1 MKKYKPETKQEL
13 EQLVYTDGIKL
24 YDVDTSL
31 ITDMSELFH
40 NSTRKD
46 FEGIE
51 DWDVSNVEDM
61 SYMFAHMSYDS
72 YENRSKAKFNH
83 NLNNWNVSKV
93 KHMSF
98 MFYYCQDFNQP
109 LDKWDVSN
117 VQDTFRM
124 FDNCKKFNQPLNS
137 WNVSNVTNMSGMFQV
152 AESFNQPLDK
162 WDVSKVT
169 TMRAMFNYAKAFNQD
184 ISNWNVSKVED
195 MGYMF
200 SICVNFN
207 QPINDWDVSKVK
219 TMEGMFRSAFKFNQP
234 LDKWNTSKVENMNQM
249 FNEALK
255 FNQPLN
261 SWNVSNVKTMEC
273 MFRGTEAFN
282 QPLDKWDT
290 KKLKTMFGMFDFA
303 EGYNSFDSLA
313 NWDLNKVSEMS
324 NLCFKRY
331 EELPL
336 RIKAYLQA
344 FYGSY
349 KDYLTVTKDNV
360 KEIYD
365 LISKDTNKKVLS
377 FKKRLES
384 EFSEELS
391 SVTDNY
397 NFNTIEEAEKY
408 VENNYN
414 KKDDKKVSFINDYKV
429 LIKDKSREVENKV
442 LKYIYLEYL
451 LLKRDVKKLV
461 QIDNIVN
468 LLDKESFIKFIKNVY
483 DETNKETAAFIYG
496 IYGGDEAVKNIYK
509 KEKDTKLSL
518 LIIKLNIESKYALR
532 ILYEIY
538 SNTKKSEVSYEADK
552 LIDEV
557 MKKMD
562 ISYNEFQLR
571 YSSDFGFNSKG
582 EKELNKDYKLIL
594 NSDYSLSLF
603 DIKNNKELKKAP
615 QNLNEDLK
623 EEITKLRK
631 EIPSFM
637 KNTASLLAVLLASGE
652 KYSYDLFKEIFIDN
666 AIMNRFASSLIWN
679 LYDKDYNFITTFR
692 YSGDGSYS
700 NCEDEEVKIN
710 DNNFISLASPIEMDD
725 GTIDKWRKQLED
737 YEIAQPINQLTVIK
751 LDKDNLKSEVEKIDN
766 LEIAYGTFKAFGERY
781 EMYSEYIGYD
791 VVKSYSLESKN
802 GDTFTIDADVNS
814 KTDFHDRVKININF
828 DNENGEEVSK
838 RFIYTLL
845 VLMIWDFRLT
855 DLF

>member
-1 MKKYKPETKQEL
+1 MPKYKPKTKQEL
-13 EQLVYTDGIKL
+13 EKLVYTDGIKL
-24 YDVDTSL
+24 YDIDTSL
-31 ITDMSELFH
+31 ITDMSELFYK
-40 NSTRKD
+40 SSRKD

-61 SYMFAHMSYDS
+61 SYMFAYMSYDS
-72 YENRSKAKFNH
+72 FESRSKAKFNR

-98 MFYYCQDFNQP
+98 MFYYCNDFNQP

-117 VQDTFRM
+117 VEDMFRM
-124 FDNCKKFNQPLNS
+124 FDNCKKFNQPLNN

-162 WDVSKVT
+162 WDVSNVT

-207 QPINDWDVSKVK
+207 QSLNDWDVSKVK

-234 LDKWNTSKVENMNQM
+234 LDKWNTSKVENMHEM

-273 MFRGTEAFN
+273 MFRGTESFN

-303 EGYNSFDSLA
+303 KGYNCFDSLS
-313 NWDLNKVSEMS
+313 NWDLSKVSEMS
-324 NLCFKRY
+324 NLCFGRY

-349 KDYLTVTKDNV
+349 KDYLTITKENV
-360 KEIYD
+360 REVYNA
-365 LISKDTNKKVLS
+365 ISKDTNKKVLS
-377 FKKRLES
+377 LKKRLES

-391 SVTDNY
+391 SVTNNY
-397 NFNTIEEAEKY
+397 NFKTIEEAEKY
-408 VENNYN
+408 VEDNYN

-429 LIKDKSREVENKV
+429 VIKDKSREVDNKV

-461 QIDNIVN
+461 QIDNIIN
-468 LLDKESFIKFIKNVY
+468 LLDKDSFIEFIKNVY
-483 DETNKETAAFIYG
+483 DENNKETAAFIYG
-496 IYGGDEAVKNIYK
+496 IYGGDEALYNIYK
-509 KEKDTKLSL
+509 KEQDTKLSL
-518 LIIKLNIESKYALR
+518 LIIKLNSESKYALR
-532 ILYEIY
+532 LLYKIY
-538 SNTKKSEVSYEADK
+538 TSTKKSEVRYEADK

-557 MKKMD
+557 MEKMD
-562 ISYNEFQLR
+562 IDYDEFQLR
-571 YSSDFGFNSKG
+571 YSSDLGFNAKG
-582 EKELNKDYKLIL
+582 EKVLNKNYKLVL

-603 DIKNNKELKKAP
+603 DIKNNKELKKIP
-615 QNLNEDLK
+615 QNFDENLK
-623 EEITKLRK
+623 EEIKSLRK
-631 EIPSFM
+631 EVADFI
-637 KNTASLLAVLLASGE
+637 KNTSHILSVLLIEG
-652 KYSYDLFKEIFIDN
+652 KTYSYDFYKDVFVDN
-666 AIMNRFASSLIWN
+666 TMMNKFASTLIWN
-679 LYDKDYNFITTFR
+679 LYDKDYKFLTTFR

-700 NCEDEEVKIN
+700 NFNDEEIKI
-710 DNNFISLASPIEMDD
+710 DNNSFVGLASPVEMDD
-725 GTIDKWRKQLED
+725 ETISKWRKQLED
-737 YEIAQPINQLTVIK
+737 YELSQPLEQLSLIK
-751 LDKDNLKSEVEKIDN
+751 LDKDNLQKEIEKIQN
-766 LEIAYGTFKAFGERY
+766 TEISYITFKNFGSRY
-781 EMYSEYIGYD
+781 DMDADFLGYK
-791 VVKSYSLESKN
+791 VIKSYSFESDD
-802 GDTFTIDADVNS
+802 GDSFLITADVNANTNYS
-814 KTDFHDRVKININF
+814 DKIKINVYF
-828 DNENGEEVSK
+828 ENGEETSK
-838 RFIYTLL
+838 RFIYSLL
-845 VLMIWDFRLT
+845 ILMIHDFRLT

>member
-1 MKKYKPETKQEL
+1 MPKYKPKTKQEL
-13 EQLVYTDGIKL
+13 EKLVYTDGIKL

-31 ITDMSELFH
+31 ITDMSELFYK
-40 NSTRKD
+40 SSRKD

-61 SYMFAHMSYDS
+61 SYMFAYMSYDS
-72 YENRSKAKFNH
+72 FESRSKAKFNR

-98 MFYYCQDFNQP
+98 MFYYCNDFNQP

-117 VQDTFRM
+117 VEDMFRM

-162 WDVSKVT
+162 WDVSNVT

-207 QPINDWDVSKVK
+207 QSLNDWDVSKVK

-234 LDKWNTSKVENMNQM
+234 LDKWNTSKVENMHEM

-273 MFRGTEAFN
+273 MFRGTESFN

-303 EGYNSFDSLA
+303 EGYNCFDSLA

-344 FYGSY
+344 FYASY

-391 SVTDNY
+391 SVTNNY
-397 NFNTIEEAEKY
+397 NFKTIEEAEKY
-408 VENNYN
+408 VEDNYN

-429 LIKDKSREVENKV
+429 VIKDKSREVDNKV

-461 QIDNIVN
+461 QIDNIIN
-468 LLDKESFIKFIKNVY
+468 LLDKDSFIEFIKNVY
-483 DETNKETAAFIYG
+483 DENNKETAAFIYG
-496 IYGGDEAVKNIYK
+496 IYGGDDALYNIYK
-509 KEKDTKLSL
+509 KEQDTKLSL

-532 ILYEIY
+532 LLYKIY
-538 SNTKKSEVSYEADK
+538 TSTKKSEVRYEADK
-552 LIDEV
+552 LIEEV
-557 MKKMD
+557 MEKMD
-562 ISYNEFQLR
+562 IDYNEFQLR
-571 YSSDFGFNSKG
+571 FSSNLLFNSEG
-582 EKELNKDYKLIL
+582 EILLNKDYKLIL
-594 NSDYSLSLF
+594 NSDYTLSLF
-603 DIKNNKELKKAP
+603 DTKNNKELKKIP
-615 QNLNEDLK
+615 QNFDENLK
-623 EEITKLRK
+623 EEIKSLRK
-631 EIPSFM
+631 EVADFI
-637 KNTASLLAVLLASGE
+637 KNTSHILSVLLIEGRT
-652 KYSYDLFKEIFIDN
+652 YSYDFYKDVFVDN
-666 AIMNRFASSLIWN
+666 TMMNKFASTLIWN
-679 LYDKDYNFITTFR
+679 LYDKDYKFLTTFR

-700 NCEDEEVKIN
+700 NCDDEEIKID
-710 DNNFISLASPIEMDD
+710 DNSFVGLASPVEMDD
-725 GTIDKWRKQLED
+725 ETISKWRKQLED
-737 YEIAQPINQLTVIK
+737 YELSQPLEQLSLIK
-751 LDKDNLKSEVEKIDN
+751 LDKDNLQKEIEKIQN
-766 LEIAYGTFKAFGERY
+766 AEISYITFKNFGSRY
-781 EMYSEYIGYD
+781 DMDADFVGYK
-791 VVKSYSLESKN
+791 VIKSYSFESDD
-802 GDTFTIDADVNS
+802 GDSFLITADVNANTNYS
-814 KTDFHDRVKININF
+814 DKVKINVYF
-828 DNENGEEVSK
+828 ENGEETSK
-838 RFIYTLL
+838 RFIYSLL
-845 VLMIWDFRLT
+845 ILMIHDFRLT

>member
-1 MKKYKPETKQEL
+1 MPKYKPKTKQEL
-13 EQLVYTDGIKL
+13 EKLVYTDGIKL

-31 ITDMSELFH
+31 ITDMSELFYK
-40 NSTRKD
+40 SSRKD

-61 SYMFAHMSYDS
+61 SYMFAYMSYDS
-72 YENRSKAKFNH
+72 FESRSKAKFNR

-98 MFYYCQDFNQP
+98 MFYYCNDFNQP

-117 VQDTFRM
+117 
-124 FDNCKKFNQPLNS
+124 
-137 WNVSNVTNMSGMFQV
+137 
-152 AESFNQPLDK
+152 
-162 WDVSKVT
+162 VT

-207 QPINDWDVSKVK
+207 QSLNDWDVSKVK

-234 LDKWNTSKVENMNQM
+234 LDKWNTSKVENMHEM

-273 MFRGTEAFN
+273 MFRGTESFN

-303 EGYNSFDSLA
+303 EGYNCFDSLA

-344 FYGSY
+344 FYASY

-391 SVTDNY
+391 SVTNNY
-397 NFNTIEEAEKY
+397 NFKTIEEAEKY
-408 VENNYN
+408 VEDNYN

-429 LIKDKSREVENKV
+429 VIKDKSREVDNKV

-461 QIDNIVN
+461 QIDNIIN
-468 LLDKESFIKFIKNVY
+468 LLDKDSFIEFIKNVY
-483 DETNKETAAFIYG
+483 DENNKETAAFIYG
-496 IYGGDEAVKNIYK
+496 IYGGDDALYNIYK
-509 KEKDTKLSL
+509 KEQDTKLSL
-518 LIIKLNIESKYALR
+518 LIIKLNSESKYALR
-532 ILYEIY
+532 LLYKIY
-538 SNTKKSEVSYEADK
+538 TSTKKSEVRYEADK
-552 LIDEV
+552 LIEEV
-557 MKKMD
+557 MEKMD
-562 ISYNEFQLR
+562 IDYDEFQLR
-571 YSSDFGFNSKG
+571 YSSDLGFNAKG
-582 EKELNKDYKLIL
+582 EKVLNKNYKLVL

-603 DIKNNKELKKAP
+603 DIKNNKELKKIP
-615 QNLNEDLK
+615 QNFDENLK
-623 EEITKLRK
+623 EEIKSLRK
-631 EIPSFM
+631 EVADFI
-637 KNTASLLAVLLASGE
+637 KNTSHILSVLLIEGRT
-652 KYSYDLFKEIFIDN
+652 YSYDFYKDVFVDN
-666 AIMNRFASSLIWN
+666 TMMNKFASTLIWN
-679 LYDKDYNFITTFR
+679 LYDKDYKFLTTFR

-700 NCEDEEVKIN
+700 NCDDEEIKID
-710 DNNFISLASPIEMDD
+710 DNSFVGLASPVEMDD
-725 GTIDKWRKQLED
+725 ETISKWRKQLED
-737 YEIAQPINQLTVIK
+737 YELSQPLEQLSLIK
-751 LDKDNLKSEVEKIDN
+751 LDKDNLQKEIDKIQN
-766 LEIAYGTFKAFGERY
+766 AEISYITFKNFGSRY
-781 EMYSEYIGYD
+781 DMDADFVGYK
-791 VVKSYSLESKN
+791 VIKSYSFESDD
-802 GDTFTIDADVNS
+802 GDSFLITADVNANTNYS
-814 KTDFHDRVKININF
+814 DKVKINVYF
-828 DNENGEEVSK
+828 ENGEETSK
-838 RFIYTLL
+838 RFIYSLL
-845 VLMIWDFRLT
+845 ILMIHDFRLT

>member
-1 MKKYKPETKQEL
+1 MPKYKPKTKQEL
-13 EQLVYTDGIKL
+13 EKLVYTDGIKL

-31 ITDMSELFH
+31 ITDMSELFYK
-40 NSTRKD
+40 SSRKD

-61 SYMFAHMSYDS
+61 SYMFAYMSYDS
-72 YENRSKAKFNH
+72 FESRSKAKFNR

-98 MFYYCQDFNQP
+98 MFYYCNDFNQP

-117 VQDTFRM
+117 VEDMFRM
-124 FDNCKKFNQPLNS
+124 FDNCKKFNQPLNN

-162 WDVSKVT
+162 WDVSNVT

-207 QPINDWDVSKVK
+207 QSLNDWDVSKVK

-234 LDKWNTSKVENMNQM
+234 LDKWNTSKVENMHEM

-273 MFRGTEAFN
+273 MFRGTESFN

-303 EGYNSFDSLA
+303 KGCNCFDSLS
-313 NWDLNKVSEMS
+313 NWDLSKVSEMS
-324 NLCFKRY
+324 NLCFGRY

-349 KDYLTVTKDNV
+349 KDYLTITKENV
-360 KEIYD
+360 REVYNA
-365 LISKDTNKKVLS
+365 ISKDTNKKVLS
-377 FKKRLES
+377 LKKRLES

-391 SVTDNY
+391 SVTNNY
-397 NFNTIEEAEKY
+397 NFKTIEEAEKY
-408 VENNYN
+408 VEDNYN
-414 KKDDKKVSFINDYKV
+414 KKDDKKVSFINDYNV
-429 LIKDKSREVENKV
+429 LIKDKSREVDNKV

-461 QIDNIVN
+461 QIDNIIN
-468 LLDKESFIKFIKNVY
+468 LLDKDSFIEFIKNVY
-483 DETNKETAAFIYG
+483 DENNKETAAFIYG
-496 IYGGDEAVKNIYK
+496 IYGGDDALYNIYK
-509 KEKDTKLSL
+509 KEQDTKLSL

-532 ILYEIY
+532 LLYKIY
-538 SNTKKSEVSYEADK
+538 TSTKKSEVRYEADK

-557 MKKMD
+557 MEKMD
-562 ISYNEFQLR
+562 IDYDEFQLR
-571 YSSDFGFNSKG
+571 YSSDLGFNAKG
-582 EKELNKDYKLIL
+582 EKVLNKNYKLVL

-603 DIKNNKELKKAP
+603 DIKNNKELKKIP
-615 QNLNEDLK
+615 QNFDENLK
-623 EEITKLRK
+623 EEIKSLRK
-631 EIPSFM
+631 EVADFI
-637 KNTASLLAVLLASGE
+637 KNTSHILSVLLIEGRT
-652 KYSYDLFKEIFIDN
+652 YSYDFYKDVFVDN
-666 AIMNRFASSLIWN
+666 TMMNKFASTLIWN
-679 LYDKDYNFITTFR
+679 LYDKDYKFLTTFR

-700 NCEDEEVKIN
+700 NCDDEEIKID
-710 DNNFISLASPIEMDD
+710 DNSFVGLATPVEMDD
-725 GTIDKWRKQLED
+725 KTISKWRKQLED
-737 YEIAQPINQLTVIK
+737 YELSQPLEQLSLIK
-751 LDKDNLKSEVEKIDN
+751 LDKDNLQKEIEKIQN
-766 LEIAYGTFKAFGERY
+766 AEISYITFKNFGSRY
-781 EMYSEYIGYD
+781 DMDADFVGYK
-791 VVKSYSLESKN
+791 VIKSYSFESDD
-802 GDTFTIDADVNS
+802 GDSFLITADVNANTNYS
-814 KTDFHDRVKININF
+814 DKVKINVYF
-828 DNENGEEVSK
+828 ENGEETSK
-838 RFIYTLL
+838 RFIYSLL
-845 VLMIWDFRLT
+845 ILIIHDFRLT

>member
-1 MKKYKPETKQEL
+1 MKKYKPQTKEEL
-13 EQLVYTDGIKL
+13 EKLVYADGIKL

-31 ITDMSELFH
+31 ITDMSELFYK
-40 NSTRKD
+40 SSRKD

-61 SYMFAHMSYDS
+61 SYMFAYMSYDS
-72 YENRSKAKFNH
+72 FESRSKAKFNH
-83 NLNNWNVSKV
+83 NLNKWNVSKV

-117 VQDTFRM
+117 VEDMFRM

-162 WDVSKVT
+162 WDTSNIT

-207 QPINDWDVSKVK
+207 QPLNDWDVSKVK

-234 LDKWNTSKVENMNQM
+234 LDKWNTSKVENMHEM

-273 MFRGTEAFN
+273 MFRGTESFN

-303 EGYNSFDSLA
+303 KGYNSFDSLS
-313 NWDLNKVSEMS
+313 NWNLSKVSEMS
-324 NLCFKRY
+324 NLCFGRY

-349 KDYLTVTKDNV
+349 KDYLTITKENV
-360 KEIYD
+360 KEVYNA
-365 LISKDTNKKVLS
+365 ISKDTNKKVVAL
-377 FKKRLES
+377 KKRLES

-397 NFNTIEEAEKY
+397 NFKTIKEAEKY
-408 VENNYN
+408 VEDNYN

-429 LIKDKSREVENKV
+429 LIEDKSREVENKV

-451 LLKRDVKKLV
+451 LLKRDVKRLT
-461 QIDNIVN
+461 QIDNIIN
-468 LLDKESFIKFIKNVY
+468 LLDKESFIEFIKNLY
-483 DETNKETAAFIYG
+483 EKTNKETAAFIYG
-496 IYGGDEAVKNIYK
+496 IYGGDEALYNIYK
-509 KEKDTKLSL
+509 KEQDTKLSL

-532 ILYEIY
+532 LLYKIY
-538 SNTKKSEVSYEADK
+538 TNTKKSEVRYEAYI
-552 LIDEV
+552 LIEEV

-562 ISYNEFQLR
+562 IDYDEFQLR
-571 YSSDFGFNSKG
+571 FSSNLLFNSEG
-582 EKELNKDYKLIL
+582 EMYLNKDYKLIL
-594 NSDYSLSLF
+594 NSDYTLTLF
-603 DIKNNKELKKAP
+603 DVKNNKELKKTP
-615 QNLNEDLK
+615 QNISENLK
-623 EEITKLRK
+623 EEIKSLRK
-631 EIPSFM
+631 EITDFI
-637 KNTASLLAVLLASGE
+637 KNTSHLLSVLLIEG
-652 KYSYDLFKEIFIDN
+652 KIYRYDFYKDVFVDN
-666 AIMNRFASSLIWN
+666 TMMNKFASTLIWN
-679 LYDKDYNFITTFR
+679 LYDRDYNFITTFR

-700 NCEDEEVKIN
+700 NCEDEEVKID
-710 DNNFISLASPIEMDD
+710 DNSFVGLASPVEMDD
-725 GTIDKWRKQLED
+725 KTIYKWRK
-737 YEIAQPINQLTVIK
+737 K
-751 LDKDNLKSEVEKIDN
+751 L
-766 LEIAYGTFKAFGERY
+766 
-781 EMYSEYIGYD
+781 
-791 VVKSYSLESKN
+791 
-802 GDTFTIDADVNS
+802 
-814 KTDFHDRVKININF
+814 
-828 DNENGEEVSK
+828 
-838 RFIYTLL
+838 
-845 VLMIWDFRLT
+845 
-855 DLF
+855 

>member
-1 MKKYKPETKQEL
+1 MPKYKPKTKQEL
-13 EQLVYTDGIKL
+13 EKLVYTDGIKL

-31 ITDMSELFH
+31 ITDMSELFYK
-40 NSTRKD
+40 SSRKD

-61 SYMFAHMSYDS
+61 SYMFAYMSYDS
-72 YENRSKAKFNH
+72 FESRSKAKFNR

-117 VQDTFRM
+117 VEDMFRM

-162 WDVSKVT
+162 WDVSNVT

-207 QPINDWDVSKVK
+207 QSLNDWDVSKVK

-234 LDKWNTSKVENMNQM
+234 LDKWNTSKVENMHEM

-273 MFRGTEAFN
+273 MFRGTESFN

-303 EGYNSFDSLA
+303 KGYNSFDSLS
-313 NWDLNKVSEMS
+313 NWDLSKVSEMS
-324 NLCFKRY
+324 NLCFGRY

-349 KDYLTVTKDNV
+349 KDYLTITKENV
-360 KEIYD
+360 REVYNA
-365 LISKDTNKKVLS
+365 ISKDTNKKVLS
-377 FKKRLES
+377 LKKRLES

-391 SVTDNY
+391 SVTNNY
-397 NFNTIEEAEKY
+397 NFKTIEEAEKY
-408 VENNYN
+408 VEDNYN
-414 KKDDKKVSFINDYKV
+414 KKDDKKVSFINDYNV
-429 LIKDKSREVENKV
+429 VIKDKSREVDNKV

-461 QIDNIVN
+461 QIDNIIN
-468 LLDKESFIKFIKNVY
+468 LLDKDSFIEFIKNVY
-483 DETNKETAAFIYG
+483 DENNKETAAFIYG
-496 IYGGDEAVKNIYK
+496 IYGGDDALYNIYK
-509 KEKDTKLSL
+509 KEQDTKLSL

-532 ILYEIY
+532 LLYKIY
-538 SNTKKSEVSYEADK
+538 TSTKKSEVRYEADK

-557 MKKMD
+557 MEKMD
-562 ISYNEFQLR
+562 IDYDEFQLR
-571 YSSDFGFNSKG
+571 YSSDLGFNAKG
-582 EKELNKDYKLIL
+582 EKVLNKNYKLVL

-603 DIKNNKELKKAP
+603 DIKNNKELKKIP
-615 QNLNEDLK
+615 QNFDENLK
-623 EEITKLRK
+623 EEIKSLRK
-631 EIPSFM
+631 EVADFI
-637 KNTASLLAVLLASGE
+637 KNTSHILSVLLIEGRT
-652 KYSYDLFKEIFIDN
+652 YSYDFYKDVFVDN
-666 AIMNRFASSLIWN
+666 TMMNKFASTLIWN
-679 LYDKDYNFITTFR
+679 LYDKDYKFLTTFR

-700 NCEDEEVKIN
+700 NCDDEEIKID
-710 DNNFISLASPIEMDD
+710 DNSFVGLASPVEMDD
-725 GTIDKWRKQLED
+725 ETISKWRKQLED
-737 YEIAQPINQLTVIK
+737 YELSQPLEQLSLIK
-751 LDKDNLKSEVEKIDN
+751 LDKDNLQKEIEKIQN
-766 LEIAYGTFKAFGERY
+766 AEISYITFKNFGSRY
-781 EMYSEYIGYD
+781 DMDADFVGYK
-791 VVKSYSLESKN
+791 VIKSYSFESDD
-802 GDTFTIDADVNS
+802 GDSFLITADVNANTNYS
-814 KTDFHDRVKININF
+814 DKVKINVYF
-828 DNENGEEVSK
+828 ENGEETSK
-838 RFIYTLL
+838 RFIYSLL
-845 VLMIWDFRLT
+845 ILIIHDFRLT

>member
-1 MKKYKPETKQEL
+1 MPKYKPKTKQEL
-13 EQLVYTDGIKL
+13 EKLVYTDGIKL

-31 ITDMSELFH
+31 ITDMSELFYK
-40 NSTRKD
+40 SSRKD

-61 SYMFAHMSYDS
+61 SYMFAYMSYDS
-72 YENRSKAKFNH
+72 FESRSKAKFNR

-98 MFYYCQDFNQP
+98 MFYYCNDFNQP

-117 VQDTFRM
+117 VEDMFRM
-124 FDNCKKFNQPLNS
+124 FDNCKKFNQPLNN

-162 WDVSKVT
+162 WDVSNVT

-207 QPINDWDVSKVK
+207 QSLNDWDVSKVK

-234 LDKWNTSKVENMNQM
+234 LDKWNTSKVENMHEM

-273 MFRGTEAFN
+273 MFRGTESFN

-303 EGYNSFDSLA
+303 KGYNCFDSLS
-313 NWDLNKVSEMS
+313 NWDLSKVSEMS
-324 NLCFKRY
+324 NLCFGRY

-349 KDYLTVTKDNV
+349 KDYLTITKENV
-360 KEIYD
+360 REVYNA
-365 LISKDTNKKVLS
+365 ISKDTNKKVLS
-377 FKKRLES
+377 LKKRLES

-391 SVTDNY
+391 SVTNNY
-397 NFNTIEEAEKY
+397 NFKTIEEAEKY
-408 VENNYN
+408 VEDNYN

-429 LIKDKSREVENKV
+429 VIKDKSREVDNKV

-451 LLKRDVKKLV
+451 LLKRDIKKLV
-461 QIDNIVN
+461 QIDNIIN
-468 LLDKESFIKFIKNVY
+468 LLDKDSFIEFIKNVY
-483 DETNKETAAFIYG
+483 DENNKETAAFIYG
-496 IYGGDEAVKNIYK
+496 IYGGDEALYNIYK
-509 KEKDTKLSL
+509 KEQDTKLSL

-532 ILYEIY
+532 LLYKIY
-538 SNTKKSEVSYEADK
+538 TSTKKSEVRYEADK

-557 MKKMD
+557 MEKMD
-562 ISYNEFQLR
+562 IDYNEFQLR
-571 YSSDFGFNSKG
+571 FSSNLLFNSEG
-582 EKELNKDYKLIL
+582 EILLNKDYKLIL
-594 NSDYSLSLF
+594 NSDYTLSLF
-603 DIKNNKELKKAP
+603 DTKNNKELKKIP
-615 QNLNEDLK
+615 QNFDENLK
-623 EEITKLRK
+623 EEIKSLRK
-631 EIPSFM
+631 EVADFI
-637 KNTASLLAVLLASGE
+637 KNTSHLLSVLLIEG
-652 KYSYDLFKEIFIDN
+652 KTYSYDFYKDVFIDN
-666 AIMNRFASSLIWN
+666 TMMNKFASTLIWN
-679 LYDKDYNFITTFR
+679 LYDKDYKFLTTFR

-700 NCEDEEVKIN
+700 NFNDEEIKI
-710 DNNFISLASPIEMDD
+710 DNNSFVGLASPVEIDD
-725 GTIDKWRKQLED
+725 ETISKWRKQLED
-737 YEIAQPINQLTVIK
+737 YELSQPLEQLSLIK
-751 LDKDNLKSEVEKIDN
+751 LDKDNLQKEIDKIQN
-766 LEIAYGTFKAFGERY
+766 AEISYITFKNFGSRY
-781 EMYSEYIGYD
+781 DMDADFVGYK
-791 VVKSYSLESKN
+791 VIKSYSFESDD
-802 GDTFTIDADVNS
+802 GDSFLITADVNANTNYS
-814 KTDFHDRVKININF
+814 DKVKINVYF
-828 DNENGEEVSK
+828 ENGEETSK
-838 RFIYTLL
+838 RFIYSLL
-845 VLMIWDFRLT
+845 ILMIHDFRLT

>member
-1 MKKYKPETKQEL
+1 MPKYKPKTKQEL
-13 EQLVYTDGIKL
+13 EKLVYTDGIKL

-31 ITDMSELFH
+31 ITDMSELFYK
-40 NSTRKD
+40 SSRKD

-61 SYMFAHMSYDS
+61 SYMFAYMSYDS
-72 YENRSKAKFNH
+72 FESHSKAKFNR

-98 MFYYCQDFNQP
+98 MFYYCNDFNQP

-117 VQDTFRM
+117 VEDMFRM

-184 ISNWNVSKVED
+184 ISNWDVSKVED

-207 QPINDWDVSKVK
+207 QPLNDWDVSKVK

-234 LDKWNTSKVENMNQM
+234 LDKWNTSKVENMHEM

-273 MFRGTEAFN
+273 MFRGTESFN

-303 EGYNSFDSLA
+303 EGYNCFDSLA

-344 FYGSY
+344 FYASY

-391 SVTDNY
+391 SVTNNY
-397 NFNTIEEAEKY
+397 NFKTIEEAEKY
-408 VENNYN
+408 VEDNYN

-429 LIKDKSREVENKV
+429 VIKDKSREVDNKV

-461 QIDNIVN
+461 QIDNIIN
-468 LLDKESFIKFIKNVY
+468 LLDKDSFIEFIKNVY
-483 DETNKETAAFIYG
+483 DENNKETAAFIYG
-496 IYGGDEAVKNIYK
+496 IYGGDDALYNIYK
-509 KEKDTKLSL
+509 KEQDTKLSL
-518 LIIKLNIESKYALR
+518 LIIKLNSENKYALR
-532 ILYEIY
+532 LLYKIY
-538 SNTKKSEVSYEADK
+538 TSTKKSEVRYEADK

-557 MKKMD
+557 MEKMD
-562 ISYNEFQLR
+562 IDYDEFQLR
-571 YSSDFGFNSKG
+571 YSSDLGFNAKG
-582 EKELNKDYKLIL
+582 EKVLNKNYKLVL

-603 DIKNNKELKKAP
+603 DIKNNKELKKIP
-615 QNLNEDLK
+615 QNFDENLK
-623 EEITKLRK
+623 EEIKSLRK
-631 EIPSFM
+631 EVADFI
-637 KNTASLLAVLLASGE
+637 KNTSHILSVLLIEGRT
-652 KYSYDLFKEIFIDN
+652 YSYDFYKDVFVDN
-666 AIMNRFASSLIWN
+666 TMMNKFASTLIWN
-679 LYDKDYNFITTFR
+679 LYDKDYKFLTTFR

-700 NCEDEEVKIN
+700 NCDDEEIKID
-710 DNNFISLASPIEMDD
+710 DNSFVGLASPVEMDD
-725 GTIDKWRKQLED
+725 ETISKWRKQLED
-737 YEIAQPINQLTVIK
+737 YELSQPLEQLSLIK
-751 LDKDNLKSEVEKIDN
+751 LDKDNLQKEIDKIQN
-766 LEIAYGTFKAFGERY
+766 AEISYITFKNFGSRY
-781 EMYSEYIGYD
+781 DMDADFLGYK
-791 VVKSYSLESKN
+791 VIKSYSFESDD
-802 GDTFTIDADVNS
+802 GDSFLITADVNANTNYS
-814 KTDFHDRVKININF
+814 DKVKINVYF
-828 DNENGEEVSK
+828 ENGEETSK
-838 RFIYTLL
+838 RFIYSLL
-845 VLMIWDFRLT
+845 ILMIHDFRLT